1 MTRTQHWLLAIS
13 LFITL
18 VLIGITATLL
28 LKPQAIAMPIN
39 QQSTL
44 QSTSAVMSQTAVEKT
59 LDEQT
64 ILQKVSQLLPTQ
76 TAEKIQKV
84 NYQGTLAYEVIT
96 RDNQLYLNGTTGD
109 VLAITNRA
117 NASGY
122 QTAQYTYQNQASDE
136 DEGYDEEE
144 YEGDDDD

>member
-44 QSTSAVMSQTAVEKT
+44 QSTPAVISQTAVEKT
-59 LDEQT
+59 LSEQT

-76 TAEKIQKV
+76 TAENIQKV

-122 QTAQYTYQNQASDE
+122 QTAQYTYQASDE